1 MHGFDHLSKAGLQ
14 HFVYVVT
21 ISFLTPLRLF
31 SSNRN
36 HISKDANDTLV
47 FLKLPSI
54 IVHPEMAKSG
64 DIPYKATLVLPEAI
78 FRLPTSLPGTLQCKL
93 HEWQLSLSTWFQS
106 SSFYEKA
113 RPLGLEETTCPKC
126 NISLYFRIQFY
137 FSPKASFVT
146 GSRSRKSQDGSL
158 IIMNPWHCCYCSKI
172 SICKHGFPKRCS
184 WHNSYACQLCLSK
197 MLSAFKVESFS
208 FVSGWRND
216 CRVDRL
222 GVNPE
227 NEIIPRRWYQGILLF
242 SLLYS

>member
-158 IIMNPWHCCYCSKI
+158 IIMNPWH
-172 SICKHGFPKRCS
+172 FP
-184 WHNSYACQLCLSK
+184 
-197 MLSAFKVESFS
+197 V
-208 FVSGWRND
+208 
-216 CRVDRL
+216 
-222 GVNPE
+222 
-227 NEIIPRRWYQGILLF
+227 QGIIVAKYRSVNMASPKDVRGTTHMHVSYVCQRCYQPLKLDH
-242 SLLYS
+242 SLLSLDGETIAELTG